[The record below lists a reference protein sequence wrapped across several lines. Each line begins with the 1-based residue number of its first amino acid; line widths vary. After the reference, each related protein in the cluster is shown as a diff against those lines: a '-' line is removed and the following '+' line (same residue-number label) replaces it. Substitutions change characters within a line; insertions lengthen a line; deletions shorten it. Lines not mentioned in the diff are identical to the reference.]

1 MESEPPRHKAT
12 VSTELLTRIIILM
25 VAVWDTAAGLVL
37 VGFHG
42 ASTGALGA
50 GVEDPAGQR
59 LLGAHLLVLVPAF
72 VIIAVRLQRYVGLLW
87 LPFASQAAVVLVVG
101 YNMLKG
107 DTSLGNGILAFAV
120 SLIFVTLLGFS
131 WVTEQ
136 RTTARLQLEAQ
147 EGQQGRPGSSGPGT
161 EPPDAEA

>member
-1 MESEPPRHKAT
+1 MQVEPPRHQAT
-12 VSTELLTRIIILM
+12 VSTDLLTRIVILM
-25 VAVWDTAAGLVL
+25 VALWDGAAGLVL
-37 VGFHG
+37 VGFQG
-42 ASTGALGA
+42 TSTGALGA

-72 VIIAVRLQRYVGLLW
+72 VIIAVRLQRYAGLLW
-87 LPFASQAAVVLVVG
+87 LPFASQAVVALVVG
-101 YNMLKG
+101 YNMLEG

-120 SLIFVTLLGFS
+120 SLIFVTLLGFL

-147 EGQQGRPGSSGPGT
+147 QKQQGASASDART
-161 EPPDAEA
+161 EPPDTEL